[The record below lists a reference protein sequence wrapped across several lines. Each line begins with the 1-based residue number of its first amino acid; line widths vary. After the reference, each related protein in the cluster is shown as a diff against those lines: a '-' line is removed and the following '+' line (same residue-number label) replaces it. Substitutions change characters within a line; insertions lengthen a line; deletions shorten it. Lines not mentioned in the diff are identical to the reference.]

1 MTFFTIPSIVYSIAI
16 TLAVFTPIVFIFVNH
31 EVRIRRIRL
40 IEEFRRNFFA
50 QNTEEPRANPVNLRS
65 PSFEFV
71 VTKYIVDLFGLCDDE
86 QRERIRKD
94 GIVCLS
100 SKELYDLV
108 RRANIFKIAI
118 NWSLLFAFAPYALAV
133 VAATLFVLG
142 FAAEPIRTAVYAI
155 AGPDGEHLLRAALLG
170 AYFFTLRQLLRAV
183 TNFDLTSTTAVRA
196 FGHFLETA
204 VIALIFAAAFHEITG
219 SGSAAGEGGGS
230 NATSIGRGL
239 AMVAAFVVGSVPDAG
254 VQFLYTAGRQLAA
267 SKGLSGLFSLIKRMD
282 HRFNDVIRS
291 ISLDALDG
299 IDFATRYR
307 LEEVGIY
314 EVQNLA
320 TYNPILLHIE
330 TPYGIYETIDWVAQ
344 AQLCTIIGLERF
356 LLLQQYNIR
365 TIFDLERVVQ
375 SHKST
380 HQLRQVVGAILF
392 SPTSV
397 YGDVLRLAGD
407 GRTIGPM
414 TAKDGESYA
423 DSVVRLIAEPADI
436 QGPAENFDPQDPKW
450 VVLPQQ
456 ADASIIHAVRTMVD
470 DLHVHRLREI
480 WERIAFS
487 LGRDAETLDDNID
500 ATPDQG

>member
-1 MTFFTIPSIVYSIAI
+1 MAFFEIPSIVPVIAV

-40 IEEFRRNFFA
+40 IEEFRRNFFG
-50 QNTEEPRANPVNLRS
+50 QDPGDKRAPPGIVRS

-86 QRERIRKD
+86 QRERIRD
-94 GIVCLS
+94 EGASSLS

-108 RRANIFKIAI
+108 RRADIFRIAV
-118 NWSLLFAFAPYALAV
+118 NWSLLFAFVPYALAV
-133 VAATLFVLG
+133 TAATIFVLG
-142 FAAEPIRTAVYAI
+142 FAAQPVLDAVRFI
-155 AGPDGEHLLRAALLG
+155 AGADGEYLLRAALLG

-183 TNFDLTSTTAVRA
+183 TNFDLTSATAVRA
-196 FGHFLETA
+196 FGHFLETTA
-204 VIALIFAAAFHEITG
+204 VTLIFAAVLHELAGPAATG
-219 SGSAAGEGGGS
+219 SGAGGETS
-230 NATSIGRGL
+230 SIGRGV
-239 AMVAAFVVGSVPDAG
+239 AMLAAFVVGSVPDAG
-254 VQFLYTAGRQLAA
+254 VQFLYTVGRQAA
-267 SKGLSGLFSLIKRMD
+267 ATKLLNGLFSLIKRMD
-282 HRFNDVIRS
+282 HRFDDVVRS
-291 ISLDALDG
+291 VSLDVLDG

-330 TPYGIYETIDWVAQ
+330 TPYGIYQTIDWVAQ

-365 TIFDLERVVQ
+365 TIFDLERLVQ
-375 SHKST
+375 SHLAT

-397 YGDVLRLAGD
+397 FADVLKLAGD
-407 GRTIGPM
+407 GRRIETM
-414 TAKDGESYA
+414 DANEGEAFA
-423 DSVVRLIAEPADI
+423 DSVVRLVAEPADI
-436 QGPAENFDPQDPKW
+436 LVRAENFDPKNPRW
-450 VVLPQQ
+450 VRLEKLD
-456 ADASIIHAVRTMVD
+456 DASIVHAVRTMVD

-500 ATPDQG
+500 AVPDDGD